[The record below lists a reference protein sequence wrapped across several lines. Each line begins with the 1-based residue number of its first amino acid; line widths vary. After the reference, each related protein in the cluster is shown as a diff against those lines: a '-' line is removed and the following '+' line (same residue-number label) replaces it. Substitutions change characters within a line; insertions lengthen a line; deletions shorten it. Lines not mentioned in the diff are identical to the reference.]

1 MKKRKAEETGVA
13 AAATAAEVTTAPEDE
28 ALTAAMAA
36 WMKTNY
42 KTPADILGEEGLL
55 KQLTKRIVEQA
66 LQAEMTHHL
75 GYERYAA
82 EGRNSGNSRNGSDT
96 KRLKTEDGEMTIA
109 VPRDRDGT
117 FQPILV
123 KKRQRRLGKFDD
135 LVISLYTRGMT
146 QEQISEHLREIYG
159 VETSVEL
166 ISAIT
171 DVVLEEV
178 KAWQNRPL
186 DAVYPIVYL
195 DALRIKGRTNGVVIT
210 RVIYV
215 AVAVN
220 LAGKKEILGF
230 WACDAEGARFW
241 LGVLNDLK
249 NRGVQDVLIACVDGL
264 KGFPDAIQAVF
275 PRTEVQLCI
284 VHLIRNSLRQV
295 AYGEMKKVAADLKP
309 IYTAPT
315 AEAAEQALAAFDQ
328 KWGSRYPM
336 IARAWRSVWP
346 NVIPFFKFPEDIR
359 RAIYTTNAIESVN
372 ASIRHIT
379 SNRALFPSDEAIFK
393 LLYLALMNAARK
405 WTMPIKNWAQ
415 ALQQFAIFFEGRVPL
430 PGIQSP

>member
-1 MKKRKAEETGVA
+1 
-13 AAATAAEVTTAPEDE
+13 
-28 ALTAAMAA
+28 
-36 WMKTNY
+36 
-42 KTPADILGEEGLL
+42 
-55 KQLTKRIVEQA
+55 
-66 LQAEMTHHL
+66 
-75 GYERYAA
+75 
-82 EGRNSGNSRNGSDT
+82 
-96 KRLKTEDGEMTIA
+96 
-109 VPRDRDGT
+109 
-117 FQPILV
+117 
-123 KKRQRRLGKFDD
+123 
-135 LVISLYTRGMT
+135 MT

-171 DVVLEEV
+171 DVVVEEV
-178 KAWQNRPL
+178 KAWQNRAL
-186 DAVYPIVYL
+186 EGVYPIVYL
-195 DALRIKGRTNGVVIT
+195 DAIRIKARSNNVVGT

-230 WACDAEGARFW
+230 WACESEGAKFW
-241 LGVLNDLK
+241 LSVLNELK
-249 NRGVQDVLIACVDGL
+249 NRGVQDILIACVDGL
-264 KGFPDAIQAVF
+264 KGFPDAIQTVF

-284 VHLIRNSLRQV
+284 VHLIRSSLRQV
-295 AYGEMKKVAADLKP
+295 AYSDMKKVAADLKP

-328 KWGSRYPM
+328 VWGGRYPM
-336 IARAWRSVWP
+336 VAKAWRSVWA

-379 SNRALFPSDEAIFK
+379 NNRALFPSDEAVFK
-393 LLYLALMNAARK
+393 LLYLSLMNAAKK
-405 WTMPIKNWAQ
+405 WTMPIKHWAQ

>member
-1 MKKRKAEETGVA
+1 
-13 AAATAAEVTTAPEDE
+13 
-28 ALTAAMAA
+28 MAA

-42 KTPADILGEEGLL
+42 KIPADILDEEGLL
-55 KQLTKRIVEQA
+55 KRLTKRIVEQA

-75 GYERYAA
+75 GDERYAA
-82 EGRNSGNSRNGSDT
+82 EGRNSGNSRNGSNT
-96 KRLKTEDGEMTIA
+96 KRLKTEDGKMMIA
-109 VPRDRDGT
+109 APRNRDGT

-135 LVISLYTRGMT
+135 LVISLYTREMT

-159 VETSVEL
+159 VEASVE
-166 ISAIT
+166 
-171 DVVLEEV
+171 
-178 KAWQNRPL
+178 
-186 DAVYPIVYL
+186 
-195 DALRIKGRTNGVVIT
+195 
-210 RVIYV
+210 
-215 AVAVN
+215 
-220 LAGKKEILGF
+220 
-230 WACDAEGARFW
+230 
-241 LGVLNDLK
+241 
-249 NRGVQDVLIACVDGL
+249 
-264 KGFPDAIQAVF
+264 
-275 PRTEVQLCI
+275 LCI

-295 AYGEMKKVAADLKP
+295 ACGEMKKVAADLKP

-372 ASIRHIT
+372 ASIGHIT

-393 LLYLALMNAARK
+393 FLYLALMNAARK
-405 WTMPIKNWAQ
+405 WTMPIKKWAQ
-415 ALQQFAIFFEGRVPL
+415 ALQRFAIFFEGRAPL